1 STCRPDLDSQ
11 LVDRSAGEVIEIATQ
26 RRICLAVAELLAQ
39 PSTRQPTGSAT
50 VGDDVRNRLAVA
62 RKRHGLASLDRRD
75 DLSGVVAELA
85 DSDLHVRQCSTVI
98 VCGVAAPDL
107 SERDSRV
114 RGLCA

>member
-1 STCRPDLDSQ
+1 MI
-11 LVDRSAGEVIEIATQ
+11 EVAAQ
-26 RRICLAVAELLAQ
+26 CRICLAVAELVSQ
-39 PSTRQPTGSAT
+39 PSTRQPSGPAS
-50 VGDDVRNRLAVA
+50 VGDDVRDRLAVA
-62 RKRHGLASLDRRD
+62 RERHELAGLDRRYH
-75 DLSGVVAELA
+75 LSGVVAEFA